1 MCCGDTYFF
10 VKLVSLYVK
19 QLTVSSCDYR
29 FDVSNIAVGWVRVT
43 TLYVI
48 CVLFCF
54 SCVNLLWTMLTKF
67 ETKSARV
74 KGLSF
79 HPKRPWVLARYG
91 AVFFRLSM
99 EM

>member
-1 MCCGDTYFF
+1 
-10 VKLVSLYVK
+10 
-19 QLTVSSCDYR
+19 LTISCCDYW

-48 CVLFCF
+48 WLFFVLAVWSYF
-54 SCVNLLWTMLTKF
+54 WIMLTKF

-99 EM
+99 LM